1 MAHSAENF
9 TTLASI
15 LDKYDPLAVRFFFI
29 ATHYRSSLTFALEET
44 SNGAVIVRGIE
55 DARAAIG
62 RLRRALGEQPLASDG
77 PLDQE
82 SVEAFSAAMDADF
95 NTPDALAVIFD
106 LAREINTRRAAAED
120 TDAQRRTLVHLLDVL
135 GLDIRTEAPTD
146 QRVIDPY
153 VDLLLEVRRKL
164 RDVKQWALA
173 DEIRTRLTDLG
184 VTVEDRA
191 GGESSWRFT

>member
-1 MAHSAENF
+1 
-9 TTLASI
+9 
-15 LDKYDPLAVRFFFI
+15 
-29 ATHYRSSLTFALEET
+29 
-44 SNGAVIVRGIE
+44 
-55 DARAAIG
+55 
-62 RLRRALGEQPLASDG
+62 
-77 PLDQE
+77 
-82 SVEAFSAAMDADF
+82 
-95 NTPDALAVIFD
+95 
-106 LAREINTRRAAAED
+106 
-120 TDAQRRTLVHLLDVL
+120 VHLLDVL